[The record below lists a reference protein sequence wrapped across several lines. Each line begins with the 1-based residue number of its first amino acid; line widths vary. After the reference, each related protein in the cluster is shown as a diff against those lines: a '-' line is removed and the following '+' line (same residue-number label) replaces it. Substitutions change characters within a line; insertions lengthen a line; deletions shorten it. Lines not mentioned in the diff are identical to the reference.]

1 MNYLALII
9 PILAASTCAI
19 LAVVLIFK
27 RQKSLLQKI
36 TLFCTLCIVL
46 LQMGTVILATNI
58 FQQSKM
64 LGGNFVIY
72 SLVVLTPLCTTLALL
87 WGKSN
92 GKESL
97 GKYRPALISQWII
110 SCAFLLLNLIR
121 PFLFIN
127 DRAAISVMTFSTAGQ
142 FFLIYLILSSV
153 LILAIFEQKLRVL
166 RGVKQSRIPT
176 IIFMGIFAL
185 FIVVASQGLLVKTL
199 NPGLL
204 VLISL
209 CIFFGCITPR
219 LSRFKNFI
227 TFDNERE
234 TVYSSVVILWVGA
247 YLIVIGILGKL
258 ISMIGQDVQVF
269 FSVVAVSAAVFL
281 FFIIMTSFSWK
292 RGIRKLVDRTFFR
305 GSYDYRNIWSRFS
318 AEISF
323 NLDVDSLNQ
332 AFLNTT
338 TDFLGVEKG
347 AILLVQEGSTNFTV
361 SKKKI

>member
-9 PILAASTCAI
+9 PILTASTCAI
-19 LAVVLIFK
+19 LAVGLIFK
-27 RQKSLLQKI
+27 RQKSSLQKI
-36 TLFCTLCIVL
+36 TLFCTPWIVL
-46 LQMGTVILATNI
+46 LQIGTVILATDS
-58 FQQSKM
+58 FQQSKL
-64 LGGNFVIY
+64 LGGSFVIY
-72 SLVVLTPLCTTLALL
+72 SLAVLTPLCTNLAML

-92 GKESL
+92 GKDSL
-97 GKYRPALISQWII
+97 RKYRPALISQWVI
-110 SCAFLLLNLIR
+110 SCVFLLLNPIWQ
-121 PFLFIN
+121 FLFIKN
-127 DRAAISVMTFSTAGQ
+127 PAANSVMTFSTAGH

-153 LILAIFEQKLRVL
+153 FILAIFEQKLRVL

-176 IIFMGIFAL
+176 IIFMGIFVL

-227 TFDNERE
+227 TFDNDRE

-247 YLIVIGILGKL
+247 YLILVGILGKL

-269 FSVVAVSAAVFL
+269 FSIVAISAVVFL

-292 RGIRKLVDRTFFR
+292 RGVRKLIDKTFFR
-305 GSYDYRNIWSRFS
+305 GSYDYRNIWSQFS

-323 NLDVDSLNQ
+323 NLDVDNLNH
-332 AFLNTT
+332 AILNTI

-347 AILLVQEGSTNFTV
+347 AILLVQDGSTNIIL
-361 SKKKI
+361 SKKKT